1 MVWPIK
7 IAIPLT
13 ARSIEE
19 IQAAV
24 IATMIVDLAQI
35 QALRREGQGFDLYRS
50 GIRYRREQRQG
61 AFPDVERFQTIRSML
76 VTGWADCDDLAP
88 ALAAQRILEGRTDA
102 RPIVVESPGIG
113 FHVVVRYADGR
124 IEDPSAR
131 LGMLG

>member
-13 ARSIEE
+13 ATCIEE

-24 IATMIVDLAQI
+24 EATMIVDLAQI
-35 QALRREGQGFDLYRS
+35 RALRRTGERFDLYS
-50 GIRYRREQRQG
+50 AGIRYRREQRRG

-76 VTGWADCDDLAP
+76 KTRWADCDDLAP

-102 RPIVVESPGIG
+102 RPLVVRSPGVG
-113 FHVVVRYADGR
+113 FHVVVRYMDTGE

-131 LGMLG
+131 LGML

>member
-24 IATMIVDLAQI
+24 EATMIVDLAQI
-35 QALRREGQGFDLYRS
+35 KALRREGKRFDLYAE
-50 GIRYRREQRQG
+50 GIRYRREQRRG
-61 AFPDVERFQTIRSML
+61 AFPDVERFQTVRSML
-76 VTGWADCDDLAP
+76 RTRWADCDDLAP
-88 ALAAQRILEGRTDA
+88 ALAAQRIIEGRTDA
-102 RPIVVESPGIG
+102 RPLVVRSPGVG
-113 FHVVVRYADGR
+113 FHVVVRYMDTGE

-131 LGMLG
+131 LGML